1 MPVCNARRL
10 SLSFGLVA
18 SLCASSAFAEQ
29 AGSAYADVA
38 EVREELV
45 RVLSCEA
52 DRDAF
57 MRMGTALSDL
67 HYGVPAAP
75 AFAGWKK
82 MGDAGFVIEFAMPET
97 IEMQG
102 HAVGS
107 VMAAG
112 EGLLAVLDGD
122 WVEPLSKELGV
133 AAGDNAFTRHIRTR
147 LVRSD
152 DLGDGVRIDVV
163 QTVSAITTHPGKT
176 LVGCEYRLAY

>member
-1 MPVCNARRL
+1 
-10 SLSFGLVA
+10 
-18 SLCASSAFAEQ
+18 
-29 AGSAYADVA
+29 
-38 EVREELV
+38 
-45 RVLSCEA
+45 
-52 DRDAF
+52 
-57 MRMGTALSDL
+57 
-67 HYGVPAAP
+67 
-75 AFAGWKK
+75 

-176 LVGCEYRLAY
+176 LVGCSYSLDLAEDPAAPR